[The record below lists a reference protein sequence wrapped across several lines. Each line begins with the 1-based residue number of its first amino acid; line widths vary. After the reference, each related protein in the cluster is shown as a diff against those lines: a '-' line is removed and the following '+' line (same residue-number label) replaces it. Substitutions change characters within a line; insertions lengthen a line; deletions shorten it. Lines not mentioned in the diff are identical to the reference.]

1 MKKTKIRIIS
11 LLVVITLLQIGCT
24 PYPVIQEPD
33 TQRFNQTVHST
44 SLRDSLAEGK
54 LTAGMPYFVV
64 SKLFENWTDGIKEVQ
79 IPVAT
84 LGSKQRL
91 VEEEGWSRNYV
102 DPNIKVFLDKYET
115 PKGNLYIWYER
126 PNFYTMDVS
135 WKDTLCVF
143 YNDSVYCSVINYLNK
158 STLLTIKDSLPQL
171 PADTDLYGE
180 IRYKDHQW
188 REVTYWYSLQ
198 ILSNAKT
205 FKLVDT
211 NYELYPIE
219 FLEFNN
225 EPISSFKWREVS
237 NEN

>member
-1 MKKTKIRIIS
+1 MKKVK
-11 LLVVITLLQIGCT
+11 LGLVVLVSFLFLQIGCT

-33 TQRFNQTVHST
+33 TQKFDQTVHSP
-44 SLRDSLAEGK
+44 SLRDSLVAGK

-64 SKLFENWTDGIKEVQ
+64 SELFENWTDGIKEVQ

-84 LGSKQRL
+84 VGSKQRL

-102 DPNIKVFLDKYET
+102 DPNTKVFLDKYET

-135 WKDTLCVF
+135 QKDTLCIY
-143 YNDSVYCSVINYLNK
+143 YNDSVYCSVVNYLNK
-158 STLLTIKDSLPQL
+158 STALTIRDSLPQL
-171 PADTDLYGE
+171 PIGTDLYGE
-180 IRYKDHQW
+180 ISYKD
-188 REVTYWYSLQ
+188 REWQNVIYWYKLQ

-205 FKLVDT
+205 FILGAL

-225 EPISSFKWREVS
+225 ELISSFKWREVN

>member
-1 MKKTKIRIIS
+1 MKKVK
-11 LLVVITLLQIGCT
+11 LGLVVLVSFLFLQIGCT

-33 TQRFNQTVHST
+33 TQKFDQTVHSP
-44 SLRDSLAEGK
+44 SLRDSLVAGK

-64 SKLFENWTDGIKEVQ
+64 SELFENWTDGIKEVQ

-84 LGSKQRL
+84 VGSKQRL

-102 DPNIKVFLDKYET
+102 DPNTKVFLDKYET

-135 WKDTLCVF
+135 QKDTLCIY
-143 YNDSVYCSVINYLNK
+143 YNDSVYCSVVNYLNK
-158 STLLTIKDSLPQL
+158 STALTIRDSLPQL
-171 PADTDLYGE
+171 PIGTDLYGE
-180 IRYKDHQW
+180 IRYKD
-188 REVTYWYSLQ
+188 REWQNVIYWYKLQ
-198 ILSNAKT
+198 ILSNGKT
-205 FKLVDT
+205 FILGAL

-225 EPISSFKWREVS
+225 ELISSFKWREVN

>member
-1 MKKTKIRIIS
+1 MKKVK
-11 LLVVITLLQIGCT
+11 LALVVLVSFLFLQIGCT
-24 PYPVIQEPD
+24 NYPVIQEPD
-33 TQRFNQTVHST
+33 TQKFNQTVHSP
-44 SLRDSLAEGK
+44 SLRDSLVDGN

-64 SKLFENWTDGIKEVQ
+64 SELFENWTDGIKEIK

-84 LGSKQRL
+84 IGSKQRL

-126 PNFYTMDVS
+126 PDFYTMDVS
-135 WKDTLCVF
+135 QLDTLCVF
-143 YNDSVYCSVINYLNK
+143 YNDSVYCSVVNYLNK
-158 STLLTIKDSLPQL
+158 STALTIRDSLPQL
-171 PADTDLYGE
+171 PTDTSLYCE
-180 IRYKDHQW
+180 IRYRD
-188 REVTYWYSLQ
+188 REWQNVSYWYNLQ

-205 FKLVDT
+205 FRMGDI

-225 EPISSFKWREVS
+225 ERISSFKWREVN